1 MFTNAMHITT
11 SRKVATRD
19 DAQTSFRLSSRLL
32 ERARILGD
40 ALGVAGQSEVI
51 RVALEAG
58 VKQLEDELVIGK
70 ATIAVAALEALFAL
84 RPNLQPT
91 LPSIEQARELVRT
104 RDPSG
109 CRVVWRDAV
118 AAVRNA
124 IAASDD
130 IELARLES
138 EVTRL
143 SIGRITPI
151 EGVYGWASLAVREL
165 LGAERWQRI
174 HVTDSPK
181 AIPNLVVG
189 YWYEHVDDAP
199 ISPPPYIP
207 TGAYL
212 PCDGDARRALDFVDV
227 NGAWL
232 PLSHAATFTYSHSTG
247 LERGRAQM
255 FVTWSERGNR
265 VDRRVVSITRVP
277 PPLIAPQYGRD
288 AATLARKD
296 YDAVELVFEK

>member
-1 MFTNAMHITT
+1 MPRF
-11 SRKVATRD
+11 D

-32 ERARILGD
+32 ERARVVGD

-58 VKQLEDELVIGK
+58 VKQLEDNLIIGK
-70 ATIAVAALEALFAL
+70 ATVAVAALEALAAL
-84 RPNLQPT
+84 KPQLQPT
-91 LPSIEQARELVRT
+91 LPSIDQAGELVRN

-109 CRVVWRDAV
+109 CRVVWLNTV
-118 AAVRNA
+118 ATVRAA
-124 IAASDD
+124 IVASDD
-130 IELARLES
+130 IEVARLEN
-138 EVTRL
+138 EVSRL
-143 SIGRITPI
+143 SGGRITPI
-151 EGVYGWASLAVREL
+151 EGAYGWASVAVREL
-165 LGAERWQRI
+165 LGAERWHRI
-174 HVTDSPK
+174 HTMDAPK
-181 AIPNLVVG
+181 AIPDLVVG
-189 YWYEHVDDAP
+189 YWYEHVNDAP

-212 PCDGDARRALDFVDV
+212 ACPADPRRAVDFVNID
-227 NGAWL
+227 NAWM

-247 LERGRAQM
+247 LERGRAQT
-255 FVTWSERGNR
+255 FVTWTERGNR
-265 VDRRVVSITRVP
+265 VDRRVVSINRVP